1 MAFEKAPQIFEIY
14 EQCMVEV
21 SPLLFLGIFN
31 IPRFTSFPI
40 PSLIQRRK
48 AQDKLRTIMTQII
61 HDKLASQS
69 SDKPKDLLDMI
80 LPFAT
85 TADAISHTLTFV
97 LAGYDAS
104 THTLGFVFGMLPSHP
119 QAVAGIRAEYNK
131 VIEKYGSLSSW
142 EAVAELTYTQ
152 AVIHETLRVNSV
164 VYAILQRVAVGDDTV
179 PMSDGPSVFIPKG
192 TVIQVNMA
200 VMSCNPKYWT
210 NPESFCPDRFME
222 GTAEWKAD
230 LALRGGKSHSFY
242 FMPFSAGSKG
252 CIGQRFAMGMIQLAT
267 ATLVGKYD
275 FSPTSEMNVR
285 QAFSRITTGPV
296 NIEMTLRR
304 VKAPSASNGV

>member
-179 PMSDGPSVFIPKG
+179 PMSDGPSVFIPK
-192 TVIQVNMA
+192 V
-200 VMSCNPKYWT
+200 
-210 NPESFCPDRFME
+210 
-222 GTAEWKAD
+222 
-230 LALRGGKSHSFY
+230 
-242 FMPFSAGSKG
+242 
-252 CIGQRFAMGMIQLAT
+252 
-267 ATLVGKYD
+267 
-275 FSPTSEMNVR
+275 
-285 QAFSRITTGPV
+285 
-296 NIEMTLRR
+296 
-304 VKAPSASNGV
+304 

>member
-1 MAFEKAPQIFEIY
+1 
-14 EQCMVEV
+14 MVEV
-21 SPLLFLGIFN
+21 SPLLLLGIFN

-152 AVIHETLRVNSV
+152 AVIHETLRVNTV

-275 FSPTSEMNVR
+275 FSPTSEMNPDHNRASEYRDDTASSQGTECLKRSVIPP
-285 QAFSRITTGPV
+285 Q
-296 NIEMTLRR
+296 IED
-304 VKAPSASNGV
+304 